1 MEHIH
6 FKLQNPVSVALK
18 PVPNV
23 QIVHIALLAFQEK
36 LILIQL
42 FIVV

>member
-6 FKLQNPVSVALK
+6 SKSQNHALVALK
-18 PVPNV
+18 LVPNV

-42 FIVV
+42 FIIV